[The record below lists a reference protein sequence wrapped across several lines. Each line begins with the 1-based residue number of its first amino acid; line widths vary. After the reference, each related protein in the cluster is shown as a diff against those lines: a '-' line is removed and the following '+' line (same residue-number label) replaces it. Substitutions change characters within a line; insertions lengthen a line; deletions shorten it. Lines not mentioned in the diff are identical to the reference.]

1 MPESPVAISTED
13 APESAS
19 LEHTRA
25 AFDAAAPVYDSA
37 YEHLPGIRH
46 IRSVMQG
53 LYLRYFT
60 PGDSL
65 LELNCGTGNDA
76 IFLARHGLRVHATD
90 LSPRMIEETRRK
102 VRQEGSEGLVTSDVL
117 SFHQLE
123 KLEGSTFD
131 GAYSNFGGLNCTDR
145 LHDVAAGLAPL
156 LKPGAIFIA
165 AVMTRFCLW
174 ESVAALCKGNARLAF
189 RRLRREGCLAHLH
202 GGLVQTTYHAPSA
215 VVRAFSG
222 GFEPVRMI
230 GLNVALPPP
239 NAVRSYQLLGKGIG
253 LLVKVDARLCTHRPF
268 NAMGD
273 HCAIILRRRSG

>member
-1 MPESPVAISTED
+1 MPESTAVIAPED

-19 LEHTRA
+19 VAHTRA

-37 YEHLPGIRH
+37 YEHLTGIRH
-46 IRSVMQG
+46 IRAVMHG
-53 LYLRYFT
+53 LYLRYFK

-102 VRQEGSEGLVTSDVL
+102 VLHEGVEGLVTSDVL

-123 KLEGSTFD
+123 KLDGTTFD

-174 ESVAALCKGNARLAF
+174 ESVAALCRGNLRLAF

-202 GGLVQTTYHAPSA
+202 GGLVQTTYHAPST

-222 GFEPVRMI
+222 GFDPVGVI
-230 GLNVALPPP
+230 GLNVVLPPP
-239 NAVRSYQLLGKGIG
+239 NAVRSYQILGKG
-253 LLVKVDARLCTHRPF
+253 LSPLMRVDARICTHRPF
-268 NAMGD
+268 SAMGD
-273 HCAIILRRRSG
+273 HCAIILRRR